1 MTEPRGRRRLRGALF
16 GLIALLYV
24 LSVPWYRQ
32 TGAEVGMLFG
42 LPDWVA
48 VALGCYL
55 AAAFCNALAWL
66 LTDVPD
72 DLPPATPS
80 PRSHAG
86 APPGGEDAS

>member
-1 MTEPRGRRRLRGALF
+1 VNEPRGRRRLRGALF
-16 GLIALLYV
+16 ALIALLYV

-32 TGAEVGMLFG
+32 TGAEVDVLFG

-55 AAAFCNALAWL
+55 AAALCNALAWL

-72 DLPPATPS
+72 DLPPGPS
-80 PRSHAG
+80 FRSQGG
-86 APPGGEDAS
+86 APPGGEGAA

>member
-1 MTEPRGRRRLRGALF
+1 
-16 GLIALLYV
+16 
-24 LSVPWYRQ
+24 
-32 TGAEVGMLFG
+32 MLFG

-72 DLPPATPS
+72 DLPPGPS
-80 PRSHAG
+80 FRPRRG
-86 APPGGEDAS
+86 APPGGEGTA

>member
-1 MTEPRGRRRLRGALF
+1 MSEPRGRRRLRGALF
-16 GLIALLYV
+16 ALIALLYV

-32 TGAEVGMLFG
+32 TGSEVGMLFG

-55 AAAFCNALAWL
+55 AAACCNALAWL

-72 DLPPATPS
+72 DLPPASS
-80 PRSHAG
+80 PGSHG
-86 APPGGEDAS
+86 AASPGGKGAS